1 MPTSQDLQNAL
12 ARVHEMVGR
21 NVFAF
26 QRLEH
31 LLKHILTCSSVSFV
45 EGTVAEAFSQ
55 REKKTKIKTLGT
67 LNKDLFESTIL
78 PVQEEEVEEINF
90 LEKEGV
96 SFRMTYHMPEE
107 DHQIWKARFDALV
120 LDRNDVVHTSLQ
132 KWDLGTIDGCA
143 FVVSQLNEQY
153 EKILLET
160 EEASR
165 LSEEIFKTIGLF
177 RAKLTAP
184 DG

>member
-1 MPTSQDLQNAL
+1 MPTSQDLPNAL

-31 LLKHILTCSSVSFV
+31 LLKHILTYSSVSFV

-78 PVQEEEVEEINF
+78 SVKEEEVE
-90 LEKEGV
+90 
-96 SFRMTYHMPEE
+96 
-107 DHQIWKARFDALV
+107 
-120 LDRNDVVHTSLQ
+120 
-132 KWDLGTIDGCA
+132 
-143 FVVSQLNEQY
+143 
-153 EKILLET
+153 
-160 EEASR
+160 
-165 LSEEIFKTIGLF
+165 
-177 RAKLTAP
+177 
-184 DG
+184 